1 MKIVYYT
8 CQTGPGEG
16 YIPSIKEQIPDG
28 IEAYFLHDGYLGT
41 PENRGWNYIDLTKE
55 ADCPTASFQLRQ
67 RYGRF
72 LHHRWFPD
80 ADWTIYT
87 DQKYYLHRNFWE
99 ECLSLIENAT
109 TELGGSLDCIVNNA
123 GITQDNLAIRMSL
136 DEWRRVIDINLTSTF
151 LMSKFAIKKMLK
163 NKSGK
168 IVNITS
174 VVGHMG
180 NLGQANYTASKA
192 GIVAMSKSLAI
203 EYAKKN
209 INVNCISPGFIK
221 TAMTDKIDEK
231 FKETIISK
239 IPSARLGEPEDIAN
253 AVGFLCSDQ
262 SSYINGE
269 TLHVNGGMYMA

>member
-1 MKIVYYT
+1 MSNLEKKNIIITGASGGIGNAIIKKLNEAGANILASGTRSEKLEELKKKFEGIKILKFDIS
-8 CQTGPGEG
+8 Q
-16 YIPSIKEQIPDG
+16 SDK
-28 IEAYFLHDGYLGT
+28 IEEF
-41 PENRGWNYIDLTKE
+41 
-55 ADCPTASFQLRQ
+55 
-67 RYGRF
+67 
-72 LHHRWFPD
+72 
-80 ADWTIYT
+80 
-87 DQKYYLHRNFWE
+87 
-99 ECLSLIENAT
+99 IENAT
-109 TELGGSLDCIVNNA
+109 SELGGSLDGIVNNA

-136 DEWRRVIDINLTSTF
+136 DEWQKVININLTSTF

-174 VVGHMG
+174 VVGHTG

-209 INVNCISPGFIK
+209 ININCISPGFIK
-221 TAMTDKIDEK
+221 TAMTDKIDDK
-231 FKETIISK
+231 FKEVIISK

-253 AVGFLCSDQ
+253 AVLFLSSDH
-262 SSYINGE
+262 SNYINGE